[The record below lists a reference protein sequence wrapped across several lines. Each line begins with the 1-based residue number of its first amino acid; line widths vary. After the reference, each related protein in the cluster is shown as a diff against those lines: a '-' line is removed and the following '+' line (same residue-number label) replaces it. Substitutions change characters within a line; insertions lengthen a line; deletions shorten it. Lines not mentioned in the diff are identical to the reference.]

1 MKQDSINFTN
11 FQNFNG
17 AYDTLIQKTIVLIY
31 KVAYVEER
39 RINYEWLIVK
49 LLKNFKIVVNYYY
62 YYYYFCY
69 RNHKLNIEIM
79 KSKPNHIIRLN
90 KDQVVDFQ

>member
-17 AYDTLIQKTIVLIY
+17 AYDTLIQKIIVVIY
-31 KVAYVEER
+31 KVAHIEER
-39 RINYEWLIVK
+39 RINQEWLIVK

-62 YYYYFCY
+62 YYHFCY
-69 RNHKLNIEIM
+69 INHKLNIEIM

>member
-17 AYDTLIQKTIVLIY
+17 AYDTLIQKTIVVIY
-31 KVAYVEER
+31 KVAYIEER
-39 RINYEWLIVK
+39 RINQEWLIVK
-49 LLKNFKIVVNYYY
+49 LLKNFKIVVN
-62 YYYYFCY
+62 YYYFCY

>member
-17 AYDTLIQKTIVLIY
+17 AYDTLIQKIIVVIY
-31 KVAYVEER
+31 KVAHIEER
-39 RINYEWLIVK
+39 RINQEWLIVK

-62 YYYYFCY
+62 YYHFCY
-69 RNHKLNIEIM
+69 RNHELNIEIM

>member
-1 MKQDSINFTN
+1 MKQDSINFIN

-17 AYDTLIQKTIVLIY
+17 AYDTLIQKIIVVIY
-31 KVAYVEER
+31 KVAHIEER
-39 RINYEWLIVK
+39 RINQEWLIVK

-62 YYYYFCY
+62 YYHFCY